1 MNDNNLKTIVDAKE
15 ELIIVLNSNN
25 EIIFKTNESPLSSF
39 LKKIFIEELK
49 EQKLKVYANQVGIGL
64 VELNKILNIE
74 FYYGTKISIPAKKL
88 LDESNIKYEYKEI
101 IDLVK
106 SSNNS
111 EKVCP
116 IEEKLNSLETFN
128 ERLDFLKKRAF
139 EKKKACSITP
149 NRG

>member
-139 EKKKACSITP
+139 EKKKACSIAL
-149 NRG
+149 NRK

>member
-139 EKKKACSITP
+139 EKKKACSITL
-149 NRG
+149 NRK

>member
-39 LKKIFIEELK
+39 LKKFFIEELK

-139 EKKKACSITP
+139 EKKKACSITL
-149 NRG
+149 NRK

>member
-1 MNDNNLKTIVDAKE
+1 MRIKEYKNLVDSKE
-15 ELIIVLNSNN
+15 ELLIVTDSKDN
-25 EIIFKTNESPLSSF
+25 IIFQIKESPLSLF
-39 LKKIFIEELK
+39 LKKVFIEGIK
-49 EQKLKVYANQVGIGL
+49 EKGLSIYANQLGIGL

-101 IDLVK
+101 INLVK
-106 SSNNS
+106 SSSNS
-111 EKVCP
+111 EKICP
-116 IEEKLNSLETFN
+116 IEEKLNSFETFD

-139 EKKKACSITP
+139 EKKKACSITL